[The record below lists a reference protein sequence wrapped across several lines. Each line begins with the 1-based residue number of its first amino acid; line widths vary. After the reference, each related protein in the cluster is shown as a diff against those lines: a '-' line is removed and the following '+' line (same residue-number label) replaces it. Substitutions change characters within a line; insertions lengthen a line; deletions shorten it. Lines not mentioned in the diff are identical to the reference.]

1 MSEAVYGP
9 QEYTPS
15 AQFTPV
21 LTADVQP
28 QQTGGGGV
36 IMQLFGGIANIARA
50 AASPKGQQ
58 AIGNVVQAVQT
69 WQELDVRSKEAS
81 TAAKLANMAQA
92 WLNPANYQTATPG
105 IVSANSSAPATP
117 GPADAPA
124 AAGGSNLLLIGAV
137 VVGAILLS
145 RGR

>member
-1 MSEAVYGP
+1 MAEVYGP

-15 AQFTPV
+15 AQFTPS

-28 QQTGGGGV
+28 QQSGGGGV
-36 IMQLFGGIANIARA
+36 MMQLFGGIANMARA

-92 WLNPANYQTATPG
+92 WLNPANYQTQTPG
-105 IVSANSSAPATP
+105 IVAAPGGAAQP
-117 GPADAPA
+117 GPVDAPA
-124 AAGGSNLLLIGAV
+124 GAGGSNLLLIGAV